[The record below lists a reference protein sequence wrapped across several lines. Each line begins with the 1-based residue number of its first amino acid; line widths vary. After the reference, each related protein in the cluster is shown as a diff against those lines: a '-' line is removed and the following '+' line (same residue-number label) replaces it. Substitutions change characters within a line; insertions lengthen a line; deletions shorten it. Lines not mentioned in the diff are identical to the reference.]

1 MLFNLS
7 ADACGI
13 GTFCTDGFPE
23 AENSAMQHIRD
34 CAILDLHKLVCPKKL
49 EVFMATRT
57 ICFPISGYPYCRE
70 QPVTFTWIKGSK
82 RQNIRAVHDAVH
94 TTDPDVSILE
104 VSSAS
109 VQPEGE
115 AVSSLRLLLHLD
127 SVAQDVPIST
137 VFEATKVFEHGGPF
151 ADLLT
156 CEPPKVHKDTRLRT
170 SGELLRYSLEG
181 NEYPT
186 EPYMDSF
193 FEWLYCRALKQF
205 PEKAEPLSRYNAF
218 SDIAAAA
225 DSKKYYGDSSRAAAI
240 YVGLAA
246 AGKLSCIDSYELFI
260 AEVYTEPKPLPKSG
274 KSEAASKMT
283 PEVSAPAKETPAD
296 ELPQPDNANAE
307 VIPDAAQM
315 EHILELPKATCLL
328 LSLAKNAGL
337 SANSSSELT
346 YKGKEFLLDAY
357 QIALKNKTLQIN
369 IQKNKITFPMEE
381 PDSGFHAVGVLTR
394 SPAWEYGWKFNYLT
408 ENTSGAEKSEVKEK
422 IPPKPLT
429 ALEHLER
436 CGYRIVQQVVP
447 KKLPPIAVQRMAWK
461 TGEALCDPV
470 VVDFLQFIR
479 THMQSDGSFSFRI
492 PKGTSKNSF
501 ATLSEIAQTWDK
513 MGLFASIVIY
523 PQNIVYE
530 LAQNETVRHFLS
542 GKWLELFVEHLIP
555 CLSVLWVE
563 CFFLG
568 EQSRILCIQVFHFG
582 QLFQAGFI
590 ESGFRRLMQ
599 RDFFP
604 VRFQKFGAVPG
615 FAVSIVYRPG
625 LGIVDDVRPEDGDFC
640 HTLLGGLDGIAQ
652 FVIARKCSISTLF
665 QVIRTADFLLLQ
677 KNQRFGHLF
686 QVVLLRPAFVAATFA
701 LGKFCLNVNQQLER
715 LLFGRLL
722 LMWAVFGFSGNDC
735 FDFILA
741 VPGTQCLEPDKAF
754 LPCAFNGSVFA
765 AFDFI
770 ALLFQLLQKIFVV
783 GGLLLQNLVDYTAQP
798 VAVALLWLVS
808 DALLPFPVRLLFND

>member
-1 MLFNLS
+1 
-7 ADACGI
+7 
-13 GTFCTDGFPE
+13 
-23 AENSAMQHIRD
+23 
-34 CAILDLHKLVCPKKL
+34 
-49 EVFMATRT
+49 MATRT
-57 ICFPISGYPYCRE
+57 ICFPIFGYPYCRE

-127 SVAQDVPIST
+127 SVTQDVPIST
-137 VFEATKVFEHGGPF
+137 VFEAAKVFEHGGPF

-170 SGELLRYSLEG
+170 SGELLCYSLEG
-181 NEYPT
+181 SEYPT
-186 EPYMDSF
+186 EPYPDSF

-205 PEKAEPLSRYNAF
+205 PEKAEQLSRYNAF

-328 LSLAKNAGL
+328 LSLAKNAGF
-337 SANSSSELT
+337 SANNSSELT

-357 QIALKNKTLQIN
+357 QKALKNKTLQIN
-369 IQKNKITFPMEE
+369 IQKNKIAFPMEE

-394 SPAWEYGWKFNYLT
+394 SPAWEYGWKFNYLA
-408 ENTSGAEKSEVKEK
+408 ENTSGAEKTEVKAK
-422 IPPKPLT
+422 ILPKPLT

-436 CGYRIVQQVVP
+436 CGYKIVQQVVSE
-447 KKLPPIAVQRMAWK
+447 KLPPIAVQRMAWK

-492 PKGTSKNSF
+492 PKGTSKKSF

-542 GKWLELFVEHLIP
+542 GKWLELFVEHQVQQILNRYQEEQGAEVSVYSNVV
-555 CLSVLWVE
+555 LSEAASVGSTHELDVVFSINGKFFWVE
-563 CFFLG
+563 AKSS
-568 EQSRILCIQVFHFG
+568 SRSIDYGKYASLCEKLKVT
-582 QLFQAGFI
+582 
-590 ESGFRRLMQ
+590 S
-599 RDFFP
+599 D
-604 VRFQKFGAVPG
+604 
-615 FAVSIVYRPG
+615 
-625 LGIVDDVRPEDGDFC
+625 
-640 HTLLGGLDGIAQ
+640 
-652 FVIARKCSISTLF
+652 
-665 QVIRTADFLLLQ
+665 
-677 KNQRFGHLF
+677 
-686 QVVLLRPAFVAATFA
+686 
-701 LGKFCLNVNQQLER
+701 
-715 LLFGRLL
+715 RLL
-722 LMWAVFGFSGNDC
+722 LVNSDLSVEECEGVSYFWNYRIANCATITQELETMIAKQ
-735 FDFILA
+735 IETTEKA
-741 VPGTQCLEPDKAF
+741 VPSTD
-754 LPCAFNGSVFA
+754 
-765 AFDFI
+765 
-770 ALLFQLLQKIFVV
+770 
-783 GGLLLQNLVDYTAQP
+783 
-798 VAVALLWLVS
+798 
-808 DALLPFPVRLLFND
+808 

>member
-1 MLFNLS
+1 MGCAQTPCVLHPVDAGCAFFAKCFFDLS

-181 NEYPT
+181 SEYPI
-186 EPYMDSF
+186 EPYPDSF

-205 PEKAEPLSRYNAF
+205 SEKAAQLSRYNAF

-240 YVGLAA
+240 YVGLAT
-246 AGKLSCIDSYELFI
+246 AGKLPCIDSYESFI

-274 KSEAASKMT
+274 KSETASKKT
-283 PEVSAPAKETPAD
+283 PEVSAPAKEPPVD
-296 ELPQPDNANAE
+296 ESSPSDNAN
-307 VIPDAAQM
+307 IPDGAQM

-337 SANSSSELT
+337 SANNSSELA
-346 YKGKEFLLDAY
+346 YKGKEFFLDAY
-357 QIALKNKTLQIN
+357 QKALKNKTLQIN
-369 IQKNKITFPMEE
+369 IHKNKITFPMEDH
-381 PDSGFHAVGVLTR
+381 DSGFHAVGVLTR
-394 SPAWEYGWKFNYLT
+394 SPAWEYGWKFNYLA
-408 ENTSGAEKSEVKEK
+408 ENTPGAEKPEVKAK
-422 IPPKPLT
+422 IQKPLT

-436 CGYRIVQQVVP
+436 CGYKIVQQIVP
-447 KKLPPIAVQRMAWK
+447 EKLPPIAVQRMAWK

-492 PKGTSKNSF
+492 PKGASKKSF

-513 MGLFASIVIY
+513 MGLFAAIVIY

-530 LAQNETVRHFLS
+530 LVQNETVRHFLS
-542 GKWLELFVEHLIP
+542 GKWLELFVEHQVQQILNRYQEEQGAEVSVCSNVVLSETASVGSTHELDVVFSINGKFFWVEAKSSSRSIDYGKYASLCEKLNVTP
-555 CLSVLWVE
+555 ESLLLVNSDLSVEE
-563 CFFLG
+563 CEGVSYFWNYRVANCATITQEL
-568 EQSRILCIQVFHFG
+568 
-582 QLFQAGFI
+582 
-590 ESGFRRLMQ
+590 ESM
-599 RDFFP
+599 
-604 VRFQKFGAVPG
+604 
-615 FAVSIVYRPG
+615 
-625 LGIVDDVRPEDGDFC
+625 
-640 HTLLGGLDGIAQ
+640 IA
-652 FVIARKCSISTLF
+652 K
-665 QVIRTADFLLLQ
+665 
-677 KNQRFGHLF
+677 
-686 QVVLLRPAFVAATFA
+686 
-701 LGKFCLNVNQQLER
+701 QLEST
-715 LLFGRLL
+715 GN
-722 LMWAVFGFSGNDC
+722 AVLSTD
-735 FDFILA
+735 
-741 VPGTQCLEPDKAF
+741 
-754 LPCAFNGSVFA
+754 
-765 AFDFI
+765 
-770 ALLFQLLQKIFVV
+770 
-783 GGLLLQNLVDYTAQP
+783 
-798 VAVALLWLVS
+798 
-808 DALLPFPVRLLFND
+808 

>member
-1 MLFNLS
+1 MQAAHFCKMLFNLS

-94 TTDPDVSILE
+94 ITDPDVSILE
-104 VSSAS
+104 ISSAS

-137 VFEATKVFEHGGPF
+137 VFEAAKVFEHGGPF

-205 PEKAEPLSRYNAF
+205 PEKAAKLSRYNAF

-260 AEVYTEPKPLPKSG
+260 DEVYTEPKPLPKSG
-274 KSEAASKMT
+274 KSEAASTMT

-315 EHILELPKATCLL
+315 EHILELPKVTCLL
-328 LSLAKNAGL
+328 LSLAKML
-337 SANSSSELT
+337 
-346 YKGKEFLLDAY
+346 
-357 QIALKNKTLQIN
+357 
-369 IQKNKITFPMEE
+369 
-381 PDSGFHAVGVLTR
+381 V
-394 SPAWEYGWKFNYLT
+394 
-408 ENTSGAEKSEVKEK
+408 
-422 IPPKPLT
+422 
-429 ALEHLER
+429 
-436 CGYRIVQQVVP
+436 
-447 KKLPPIAVQRMAWK
+447 
-461 TGEALCDPV
+461 
-470 VVDFLQFIR
+470 FLQ
-479 THMQSDGSFSFRI
+479 TI
-492 PKGTSKNSF
+492 P
-501 ATLSEIAQTWDK
+501 
-513 MGLFASIVIY
+513 
-523 PQNIVYE
+523 
-530 LAQNETVRHFLS
+530 
-542 GKWLELFVEHLIP
+542 
-555 CLSVLWVE
+555 
-563 CFFLG
+563 
-568 EQSRILCIQVFHFG
+568 
-582 QLFQAGFI
+582 
-590 ESGFRRLMQ
+590 
-599 RDFFP
+599 
-604 VRFQKFGAVPG
+604 
-615 FAVSIVYRPG
+615 VS
-625 LGIVDDVRPEDGDFC
+625 
-640 HTLLGGLDGIAQ
+640 
-652 FVIARKCSISTLF
+652 
-665 QVIRTADFLLLQ
+665 
-677 KNQRFGHLF
+677 
-686 QVVLLRPAFVAATFA
+686 
-701 LGKFCLNVNQQLER
+701 
-715 LLFGRLL
+715 
-722 LMWAVFGFSGNDC
+722 
-735 FDFILA
+735 
-741 VPGTQCLEPDKAF
+741 
-754 LPCAFNGSVFA
+754 
-765 AFDFI
+765 
-770 ALLFQLLQKIFVV
+770 
-783 GGLLLQNLVDYTAQP
+783 
-798 VAVALLWLVS
+798 
-808 DALLPFPVRLLFND
+808 

>member
-1 MLFNLS
+1 
-7 ADACGI
+7 
-13 GTFCTDGFPE
+13 
-23 AENSAMQHIRD
+23 
-34 CAILDLHKLVCPKKL
+34 
-49 EVFMATRT
+49 MATRT
-57 ICFPISGYPYCRE
+57 ICFPIFGYPYCRE

-127 SVAQDVPIST
+127 SVTQDVPIST
-137 VFEATKVFEHGGPF
+137 VFEAAKVFEHGGPF

-170 SGELLRYSLEG
+170 SGELLCYSLEG
-181 NEYPT
+181 SEYPT
-186 EPYMDSF
+186 EPYPDSF

-205 PEKAEPLSRYNAF
+205 PEKAEQLSRYNAF

-246 AGKLSCIDSYELFI
+246 AGKLSCIDSYESFI

-274 KSEAASKMT
+274 KSKVDSKTT
-283 PEVSAPAKETPAD
+283 PEAPEPAKETLTA
-296 ELPQPDNANAE
+296 ESPQSNNANAE
-307 VIPDAAQM
+307 VIPDVAQM

-328 LSLAKNAGL
+328 LSLAKNAGF
-337 SANSSSELT
+337 SANNSSELT

-357 QIALKNKTLQIN
+357 QKALKNKTLQIN
-369 IQKNKITFPMEE
+369 IQKNKIAFPMEE

-394 SPAWEYGWKFNYLT
+394 SPAWEYGWKFNYLA
-408 ENTSGAEKSEVKEK
+408 ENTSGAEKTEVKAK
-422 IPPKPLT
+422 ILPKPLT

-436 CGYRIVQQVVP
+436 CGYKIVQQVVSE
-447 KKLPPIAVQRMAWK
+447 KLPPIAVQRMAWK

-492 PKGTSKNSF
+492 PKGTSKKSF

-542 GKWLELFVEHLIP
+542 GKWLELFVEHQVQQILNRYQEEQGAEVSVYSNVV
-555 CLSVLWVE
+555 LSEAASVGSTHELDVVFSINGKFFWVE
-563 CFFLG
+563 AKSS
-568 EQSRILCIQVFHFG
+568 SRSIDYGKYASLCEKLKVT
-582 QLFQAGFI
+582 
-590 ESGFRRLMQ
+590 S
-599 RDFFP
+599 D
-604 VRFQKFGAVPG
+604 
-615 FAVSIVYRPG
+615 
-625 LGIVDDVRPEDGDFC
+625 
-640 HTLLGGLDGIAQ
+640 
-652 FVIARKCSISTLF
+652 
-665 QVIRTADFLLLQ
+665 
-677 KNQRFGHLF
+677 
-686 QVVLLRPAFVAATFA
+686 
-701 LGKFCLNVNQQLER
+701 
-715 LLFGRLL
+715 RLL
-722 LMWAVFGFSGNDC
+722 LVNSD
-735 FDFILA
+735 L
-741 VPGTQCLEPDKAF
+741 
-754 LPCAFNGSVFA
+754 SVEECE
-765 AFDFI
+765 
-770 ALLFQLLQKIFVV
+770 
-783 GGLLLQNLVDYTAQP
+783 G
-798 VAVALLWLVS
+798 VS
-808 DALLPFPVRLLFND
+808 YF

>member
-1 MLFNLS
+1 
-7 ADACGI
+7 
-13 GTFCTDGFPE
+13 
-23 AENSAMQHIRD
+23 
-34 CAILDLHKLVCPKKL
+34 
-49 EVFMATRT
+49 MATRT
-57 ICFPISGYPYCRE
+57 ICFPISGYPYCKE

-82 RQNIRAVHDAVH
+82 RQNIRAVHEAVH

-170 SGELLRYSLEG
+170 SGELLHYSLEG
-181 NEYPT
+181 SEYPAK
-186 EPYMDSF
+186 PYSDSF
-193 FEWLYCRALKQF
+193 FEWIYCRALKQF
-205 PEKAEPLSRYNAF
+205 PEKAEQMSRYNAF

-240 YVGLAA
+240 YMGLAA
-246 AGKLSCIDSYELFI
+246 AGKLSCIDSYASFI

-283 PEVSAPAKETPAD
+283 SEISAPAKETPID
-296 ELPQPDNANAE
+296 ELPQPNNSNAE

-328 LSLAKNAGL
+328 LSLAKNAGF
-337 SANSSSELT
+337 SANNSSELT
-346 YKGKEFLLDAY
+346 YKGKEFLLDTY
-357 QIALKNKTLQIN
+357 QKALKNKTLQIN

-394 SPAWEYGWKFNYLT
+394 SPAWEYGWKFNYLA
-408 ENTSGAEKSEVKEK
+408 ENTPSAEKTDVKAK
-422 IPPKPLT
+422 IPPKPLN

-436 CGYRIVQQVVP
+436 CGYKIVQQIVP
-447 KKLPPIAVQRMAWK
+447 EKLPPIAVQRMAWK

-492 PKGTSKNSF
+492 PKGTSKKSF
-501 ATLSEIAQTWDK
+501 AILSEIAQTWDK

-542 GKWLELFVEHLIP
+542 GKWLELFVEHQVQQILNRYQEEQGAEVSVCSNVI
-555 CLSVLWVE
+555 LSEVASVGSTHELDVVFSINGKFFWVE
-563 CFFLG
+563 AKSS
-568 EQSRILCIQVFHFG
+568 SRSIDYGKYASLCEKLKVT
-582 QLFQAGFI
+582 
-590 ESGFRRLMQ
+590 S
-599 RDFFP
+599 D
-604 VRFQKFGAVPG
+604 
-615 FAVSIVYRPG
+615 
-625 LGIVDDVRPEDGDFC
+625 
-640 HTLLGGLDGIAQ
+640 
-652 FVIARKCSISTLF
+652 
-665 QVIRTADFLLLQ
+665 
-677 KNQRFGHLF
+677 
-686 QVVLLRPAFVAATFA
+686 
-701 LGKFCLNVNQQLER
+701 
-715 LLFGRLL
+715 RLL
-722 LMWAVFGFSGNDC
+722 LVNSDLSVEECEGVSYFWNYRIANCATITQELETMIAKQ
-735 FDFILA
+735 IETTEKA
-741 VPGTQCLEPDKAF
+741 VPSTD
-754 LPCAFNGSVFA
+754 
-765 AFDFI
+765 
-770 ALLFQLLQKIFVV
+770 
-783 GGLLLQNLVDYTAQP
+783 
-798 VAVALLWLVS
+798 
-808 DALLPFPVRLLFND
+808 

>member
-1 MLFNLS
+1 
-7 ADACGI
+7 
-13 GTFCTDGFPE
+13 
-23 AENSAMQHIRD
+23 
-34 CAILDLHKLVCPKKL
+34 
-49 EVFMATRT
+49 MATRT

-115 AVSSLRLLLHLD
+115 GVSSLRLLLHLD

-408 ENTSGAEKSEVKEK
+408 ENTSGAGKSEVKEK

-447 KKLPPIAVQRMAWK
+447 KKLPPIAIQRMAWK

-542 GKWLELFVEHLIP
+542 GKWLELFVEHQVQQILNRYQEEQGAEVSLCSNVI
-555 CLSVLWVE
+555 LSEAASAGSTHELDVAFSINGKFFWVE
-563 CFFLG
+563 AKSS
-568 EQSRILCIQVFHFG
+568 SRSIDYGKYAALCEKLKVT
-582 QLFQAGFI
+582 
-590 ESGFRRLMQ
+590 S
-599 RDFFP
+599 D
-604 VRFQKFGAVPG
+604 
-615 FAVSIVYRPG
+615 
-625 LGIVDDVRPEDGDFC
+625 
-640 HTLLGGLDGIAQ
+640 
-652 FVIARKCSISTLF
+652 
-665 QVIRTADFLLLQ
+665 
-677 KNQRFGHLF
+677 
-686 QVVLLRPAFVAATFA
+686 
-701 LGKFCLNVNQQLER
+701 
-715 LLFGRLL
+715 RLL
-722 LMWAVFGFSGNDC
+722 LVNSDLSVEECEGVSYFWNYRVANCATITGELENMVAKQIETAGK
-735 FDFILA
+735 A
-741 VPGTQCLEPDKAF
+741 VPSTD
-754 LPCAFNGSVFA
+754 
-765 AFDFI
+765 
-770 ALLFQLLQKIFVV
+770 
-783 GGLLLQNLVDYTAQP
+783 
-798 VAVALLWLVS
+798 
-808 DALLPFPVRLLFND
+808 

>member
-1 MLFNLS
+1 
-7 ADACGI
+7 
-13 GTFCTDGFPE
+13 
-23 AENSAMQHIRD
+23 
-34 CAILDLHKLVCPKKL
+34 
-49 EVFMATRT
+49 MATRT
-57 ICFPISGYPYCRE
+57 ICFPISGYPYCKE

-115 AVSSLRLLLHLD
+115 AVSSLRLLLRLD

-137 VFEATKVFEHGGPF
+137 VFEAAKVFEHGGPF

-170 SGELLRYSLEG
+170 NGELLRYSLEG
-181 NEYPT
+181 NEYPV
-186 EPYMDSF
+186 EPYPDSF

-205 PEKAEPLSRYNAF
+205 PEKAAQLSRYNAF

-246 AGKLSCIDSYELFI
+246 AGKLSCIDSYESFI

-274 KSEAASKMT
+274 KSKVDSKTT
-283 PEVSAPAKETPAD
+283 PEAPESVKETLTA
-296 ELPQPDNANAE
+296 ESPQSNNANAE
-307 VIPDAAQM
+307 VIPDVAQM

-328 LSLAKNAGL
+328 LSLAKNAGF
-337 SANSSSELT
+337 SANNSSELT

-357 QIALKNKTLQIN
+357 QKALKNKTLQIN

-394 SPAWEYGWKFNYLT
+394 SPAWEYGWKFNYLA
-408 ENTSGAEKSEVKEK
+408 ENTSGAEKTEVKAK

-436 CGYRIVQQVVP
+436 CGYKIVQQVVSE
-447 KKLPPIAVQRMAWK
+447 KLPPIAVQRMAWK

-492 PKGTSKNSF
+492 PKGTSKKSF
-501 ATLSEIAQTWDK
+501 TTLSEIAQTWDK
-513 MGLFASIVIY
+513 MGLFAAIVIY

-542 GKWLELFVEHLIP
+542 GKWLELFVEHQVQQILNHYQEEQGAEVSVCSNVILSEAASVGSTHELDVAFSINGKFFWVEAKSSSRSIDYGKYASLCKKLNVTP
-555 CLSVLWVE
+555 ESLLLVNSDLSVEE
-563 CFFLG
+563 CEGVSYFWNYRVANCATITQEL
-568 EQSRILCIQVFHFG
+568 ESMIAKQ
-582 QLFQAGFI
+582 I
-590 ESGFRRLMQ
+590 ESTGNAAL
-599 RDFFP
+599 
-604 VRFQKFGAVPG
+604 
-615 FAVSIVYRPG
+615 
-625 LGIVDDVRPEDGDFC
+625 
-640 HTLLGGLDGIAQ
+640 
-652 FVIARKCSISTLF
+652 ST
-665 QVIRTADFLLLQ
+665 D
-677 KNQRFGHLF
+677 
-686 QVVLLRPAFVAATFA
+686 
-701 LGKFCLNVNQQLER
+701 
-715 LLFGRLL
+715 
-722 LMWAVFGFSGNDC
+722 
-735 FDFILA
+735 
-741 VPGTQCLEPDKAF
+741 
-754 LPCAFNGSVFA
+754 
-765 AFDFI
+765 
-770 ALLFQLLQKIFVV
+770 
-783 GGLLLQNLVDYTAQP
+783 
-798 VAVALLWLVS
+798 
-808 DALLPFPVRLLFND
+808 

>member
-1 MLFNLS
+1 
-7 ADACGI
+7 
-13 GTFCTDGFPE
+13 
-23 AENSAMQHIRD
+23 
-34 CAILDLHKLVCPKKL
+34 
-49 EVFMATRT
+49 MATRT

-127 SVAQDVPIST
+127 SVTQDVPIST
-137 VFEATKVFEHGGPF
+137 VFEAAKVFEHGGPF

-170 SGELLRYSLEG
+170 SGELLCYSLEG
-181 NEYPT
+181 SEYPT
-186 EPYMDSF
+186 EPYPDSF

-205 PEKAEPLSRYNAF
+205 PEKAEQLSRYNAF

-246 AGKLSCIDSYELFI
+246 AGKLSCIDSYESFI

-274 KSEAASKMT
+274 KSKVDSKTT
-283 PEVSAPAKETPAD
+283 PEAPEPAKETLTA
-296 ELPQPDNANAE
+296 ESPQSNNANAE
-307 VIPDAAQM
+307 VIPDVAQM

-328 LSLAKNAGL
+328 LSLAKNAGF
-337 SANSSSELT
+337 SANNSSELT

-357 QIALKNKTLQIN
+357 QKALKNKTLQIN
-369 IQKNKITFPMEE
+369 IQKNKIAFPMEE

-394 SPAWEYGWKFNYLT
+394 SPAWEYGWKFNYLA
-408 ENTSGAEKSEVKEK
+408 ENTSGAEKTEVKAK
-422 IPPKPLT
+422 ILPKPLT

-436 CGYRIVQQVVP
+436 CGYKIVQQVVSE
-447 KKLPPIAVQRMAWK
+447 KLPPIAVQRMAWK

-492 PKGTSKNSF
+492 PKGTSKKSF

-542 GKWLELFVEHLIP
+542 GKWLELFVEHQVQQILNRYQEEQGAEVSVYSNVV
-555 CLSVLWVE
+555 LSEAASVGSTHELDVVFSINGKFFWVE
-563 CFFLG
+563 AKSS
-568 EQSRILCIQVFHFG
+568 SRSIDYGKYASLCEKLKVT
-582 QLFQAGFI
+582 
-590 ESGFRRLMQ
+590 S
-599 RDFFP
+599 D
-604 VRFQKFGAVPG
+604 
-615 FAVSIVYRPG
+615 
-625 LGIVDDVRPEDGDFC
+625 
-640 HTLLGGLDGIAQ
+640 
-652 FVIARKCSISTLF
+652 
-665 QVIRTADFLLLQ
+665 
-677 KNQRFGHLF
+677 
-686 QVVLLRPAFVAATFA
+686 
-701 LGKFCLNVNQQLER
+701 
-715 LLFGRLL
+715 RLL
-722 LMWAVFGFSGNDC
+722 LVNSDLSVEECEGVSYFWNYRIANCATITQELETMIAKQ
-735 FDFILA
+735 IETTEKA
-741 VPGTQCLEPDKAF
+741 VPSTD
-754 LPCAFNGSVFA
+754 
-765 AFDFI
+765 
-770 ALLFQLLQKIFVV
+770 
-783 GGLLLQNLVDYTAQP
+783 
-798 VAVALLWLVS
+798 
-808 DALLPFPVRLLFND
+808 

>member
-1 MLFNLS
+1 
-7 ADACGI
+7 
-13 GTFCTDGFPE
+13 
-23 AENSAMQHIRD
+23 
-34 CAILDLHKLVCPKKL
+34 
-49 EVFMATRT
+49 MATRT

-127 SVAQDVPIST
+127 SVTQDVPIST
-137 VFEATKVFEHGGPF
+137 VFEAAKVFEHGGPF

-170 SGELLRYSLEG
+170 SGELLCYSLEG
-181 NEYPT
+181 SEYPT
-186 EPYMDSF
+186 EPYPDSF

-205 PEKAEPLSRYNAF
+205 PEKAEQLSRYNAF

-246 AGKLSCIDSYELFI
+246 AGKLSCIDSYESFI

-274 KSEAASKMT
+274 KSKVDSKTT
-283 PEVSAPAKETPAD
+283 PEAPEPAKETLTA
-296 ELPQPDNANAE
+296 ESPQSNNANAE
-307 VIPDAAQM
+307 VIPDVAQM

-328 LSLAKNAGL
+328 LSLAKNAGF
-337 SANSSSELT
+337 SANNSSELT
-346 YKGKEFLLDAY
+346 YKGKEFLLDSY
-357 QIALKNKTLQIN
+357 QKALKNKTLQIN
-369 IQKNKITFPMEE
+369 IQKNKIAFPMEE

-394 SPAWEYGWKFNYLT
+394 SPAWEYGWKFNYLA
-408 ENTSGAEKSEVKEK
+408 ENTSGAEKTEVKAK
-422 IPPKPLT
+422 ILPKPLT

-436 CGYRIVQQVVP
+436 CGYKIVQQVVSE
-447 KKLPPIAVQRMAWK
+447 KLPPIAVQRMAWK

-492 PKGTSKNSF
+492 PKGTSKKSF

-542 GKWLELFVEHLIP
+542 GKWLELFVEHQVQQILNRYQEEQGAEVSVYSNVV
-555 CLSVLWVE
+555 LSEAASVGSTHELDVVFSINGKFFWVE
-563 CFFLG
+563 AKSS
-568 EQSRILCIQVFHFG
+568 SRSIDYGKYASLCEKLKVT
-582 QLFQAGFI
+582 
-590 ESGFRRLMQ
+590 S
-599 RDFFP
+599 D
-604 VRFQKFGAVPG
+604 
-615 FAVSIVYRPG
+615 
-625 LGIVDDVRPEDGDFC
+625 
-640 HTLLGGLDGIAQ
+640 
-652 FVIARKCSISTLF
+652 
-665 QVIRTADFLLLQ
+665 
-677 KNQRFGHLF
+677 
-686 QVVLLRPAFVAATFA
+686 
-701 LGKFCLNVNQQLER
+701 
-715 LLFGRLL
+715 RLL
-722 LMWAVFGFSGNDC
+722 LVNSDLSVEECEGVSYFWNYRIANCATITQELETMIAKQ
-735 FDFILA
+735 IETTEKA
-741 VPGTQCLEPDKAF
+741 VPSTD
-754 LPCAFNGSVFA
+754 
-765 AFDFI
+765 
-770 ALLFQLLQKIFVV
+770 
-783 GGLLLQNLVDYTAQP
+783 
-798 VAVALLWLVS
+798 
-808 DALLPFPVRLLFND
+808 

>member
-1 MLFNLS
+1 
-7 ADACGI
+7 
-13 GTFCTDGFPE
+13 
-23 AENSAMQHIRD
+23 
-34 CAILDLHKLVCPKKL
+34 
-49 EVFMATRT
+49 MATRT
-57 ICFPISGYPYCRE
+57 ICFPISGYPYCKE

-127 SVAQDVPIST
+127 SVTQDVPIST
-137 VFEATKVFEHGGPF
+137 VFEAAKVFEHGGPF

-170 SGELLRYSLEG
+170 SGELLCYSLEG
-181 NEYPT
+181 SEYPT
-186 EPYMDSF
+186 EPYPDSF

-205 PEKAEPLSRYNAF
+205 PEKAEQLSRYNAF

-246 AGKLSCIDSYELFI
+246 AGKLSCIDSYESFI

-274 KSEAASKMT
+274 KSKVDSKTT
-283 PEVSAPAKETPAD
+283 PEAPEPAKETLTA
-296 ELPQPDNANAE
+296 ESPQSNNANAE
-307 VIPDAAQM
+307 VIPDVAQM

-328 LSLAKNAGL
+328 LSLAKNAGF
-337 SANSSSELT
+337 SANNSSELT

-357 QIALKNKTLQIN
+357 QKALKNKTLQIN
-369 IQKNKITFPMEE
+369 IQKNKIAFPMEE

-394 SPAWEYGWKFNYLT
+394 SPAWEYGWKFNYLA
-408 ENTSGAEKSEVKEK
+408 ENTSGAEKTEVKAK
-422 IPPKPLT
+422 ILPKPLT

-436 CGYRIVQQVVP
+436 CGYKIVQQVVSE
-447 KKLPPIAVQRMAWK
+447 KLPPIAVQRMAWK

-492 PKGTSKNSF
+492 PKGTSKKSF

-542 GKWLELFVEHLIP
+542 GKWLELFVEHQVQQILNRYQEEQGAEVSVYSNVV
-555 CLSVLWVE
+555 LSEAASVGSTHELDVVFSINGKFFWVE
-563 CFFLG
+563 AKSS
-568 EQSRILCIQVFHFG
+568 SRSIDYGKYASLCEKLKVT
-582 QLFQAGFI
+582 
-590 ESGFRRLMQ
+590 S
-599 RDFFP
+599 D
-604 VRFQKFGAVPG
+604 
-615 FAVSIVYRPG
+615 
-625 LGIVDDVRPEDGDFC
+625 
-640 HTLLGGLDGIAQ
+640 
-652 FVIARKCSISTLF
+652 
-665 QVIRTADFLLLQ
+665 
-677 KNQRFGHLF
+677 
-686 QVVLLRPAFVAATFA
+686 
-701 LGKFCLNVNQQLER
+701 
-715 LLFGRLL
+715 RLL
-722 LMWAVFGFSGNDC
+722 LVNSDLSVEECEGVSYFWNYRIANCATITQELETMIAKQ
-735 FDFILA
+735 IETTEKA
-741 VPGTQCLEPDKAF
+741 VPSTD
-754 LPCAFNGSVFA
+754 
-765 AFDFI
+765 
-770 ALLFQLLQKIFVV
+770 
-783 GGLLLQNLVDYTAQP
+783 
-798 VAVALLWLVS
+798 
-808 DALLPFPVRLLFND
+808 

>member
-137 VFEATKVFEHGGPF
+137 VFEAAKVFEHGGPF

-170 SGELLRYSLEG
+170 SGELLRYSLEES
-181 NEYPT
+181 EYPT
-186 EPYMDSF
+186 EPYPNSF
-193 FEWLYCRALKQF
+193 FEWLYYRALKQS
-205 PEKAEPLSRYNAF
+205 PEKAAQLSRYNAF

-246 AGKLSCIDSYELFI
+246 AGKIPCIDSYESFI

-274 KSEAASKMT
+274 KSESASKMT
-283 PEVSAPAKETPAD
+283 PEVSEPAKEIPVD
-296 ELPQPDNANAE
+296 ESPQSDNAN
-307 VIPDAAQM
+307 IPDVAQM

-337 SANSSSELT
+337 SANNSSELA
-346 YKGKEFLLDAY
+346 YKGKEFLLDTY
-357 QIALKNKTLQIN
+357 QKALKNKTLQIN
-369 IQKNKITFPMEE
+369 IHKNKITFPMEDH
-381 PDSGFHAVGVLTR
+381 DSGFHAVGVLTR
-394 SPAWEYGWKFNYLT
+394 SPAWEYGWKFNYLA
-408 ENTSGAEKSEVKEK
+408 ENTPGAEKPEVKAK
-422 IPPKPLT
+422 LQKPLT

-436 CGYRIVQQVVP
+436 CGYKIVQQVVP
-447 KKLPPIAVQRMAWK
+447 EKLPPIAVQRMAWK

-479 THMQSDGSFSFRI
+479 THMQNDGSFSFRI
-492 PKGTSKNSF
+492 PKGTSKKSF
-501 ATLSEIAQTWDK
+501 AILSEIAQTWDK
-513 MGLFASIVIY
+513 MGLFAAIVIY

-530 LAQNETVRHFLS
+530 LAQNEAVRHFLS
-542 GKWLELFVEHLIP
+542 GKWLELFVEHQVQQILNHYREEQGAEVSVCSNVVLSETASVGNTHELDVVFSINGKFFWIEAKSSSRSIDYGKYASLCEKLNVTP
-555 CLSVLWVE
+555 ESLLLVNSDLSVEE
-563 CFFLG
+563 CEGVSYFWNYRVANCATITQEL
-568 EQSRILCIQVFHFG
+568 ESMIAKQ
-582 QLFQAGFI
+582 I
-590 ESGFRRLMQ
+590 ERTGN
-599 RDFFP
+599 
-604 VRFQKFGAVPG
+604 AV
-615 FAVSIVYRPG
+615 
-625 LGIVDDVRPEDGDFC
+625 L
-640 HTLLGGLDGIAQ
+640 
-652 FVIARKCSISTLF
+652 ST
-665 QVIRTADFLLLQ
+665 D
-677 KNQRFGHLF
+677 
-686 QVVLLRPAFVAATFA
+686 
-701 LGKFCLNVNQQLER
+701 
-715 LLFGRLL
+715 
-722 LMWAVFGFSGNDC
+722 
-735 FDFILA
+735 
-741 VPGTQCLEPDKAF
+741 
-754 LPCAFNGSVFA
+754 
-765 AFDFI
+765 
-770 ALLFQLLQKIFVV
+770 
-783 GGLLLQNLVDYTAQP
+783 
-798 VAVALLWLVS
+798 
-808 DALLPFPVRLLFND
+808 

>member
-1 MLFNLS
+1 
-7 ADACGI
+7 
-13 GTFCTDGFPE
+13 
-23 AENSAMQHIRD
+23 
-34 CAILDLHKLVCPKKL
+34 
-49 EVFMATRT
+49 MATRT

-115 AVSSLRLLLHLD
+115 AVSSLRLLLHLN
-127 SVAQDVPIST
+127 SVTQDVPIST
-137 VFEATKVFEHGGPF
+137 VFEAAKVFEHGGPF

-156 CEPPKVHKDTRLRT
+156 REPPKVHKDTRLRT

-181 NEYPT
+181 SEYPT
-186 EPYMDSF
+186 EPYPDSF

-246 AGKLSCIDSYELFI
+246 AGKLSCIDSYESFI

-274 KSEAASKMT
+274 KSRVDSNTT
-283 PEVSAPAKETPAD
+283 PEVSEPAKETPVD
-296 ELPQPDNANAE
+296 ELPQSNNANAE
-307 VIPDAAQM
+307 VIPDVAQM

-328 LSLAKNAGL
+328 LSLAKNAGF
-337 SANSSSELT
+337 SANNSSELT
-346 YKGKEFLLDAY
+346 YKGKEFLLDTY
-357 QIALKNKTLQIN
+357 QKALKNKTLQIN

-394 SPAWEYGWKFNYLT
+394 SPAWEYGWKFNYLA
-408 ENTSGAEKSEVKEK
+408 ENTSGAEKTEVKAK

-436 CGYRIVQQVVP
+436 CGYKIVQQVVAE
-447 KKLPPIAVQRMAWK
+447 KLPPIAVQRMAWK

-492 PKGTSKNSF
+492 PKGTSKKSF

-542 GKWLELFVEHLIP
+542 GKWLELFVEHQVQQILNRYQEEQGAEVSV
-555 CLSVLWVE
+555 CSNVVLSEAASVGSTHELDVVFSINGKFFWVE
-563 CFFLG
+563 AKSS
-568 EQSRILCIQVFHFG
+568 SRSIDYGKYASLC
-582 QLFQAGFI
+582 
-590 ESGFRRLMQ
+590 E
-599 RDFFP
+599 
-604 VRFQKFGAVPG
+604 K
-615 FAVSIVYRPG
+615 
-625 LGIVDDVRPEDGDFC
+625 
-640 HTLLGGLDGIAQ
+640 
-652 FVIARKCSISTLF
+652 
-665 QVIRTADFLLLQ
+665 
-677 KNQRFGHLF
+677 
-686 QVVLLRPAFVAATFA
+686 LRVTSD
-701 LGKFCLNVNQQLER
+701 
-715 LLFGRLL
+715 RLL
-722 LMWAVFGFSGNDC
+722 LVNSDLSVEECEGVSYFWNYRIANCATITQELETMIAKQ
-735 FDFILA
+735 IETTEKA
-741 VPGTQCLEPDKAF
+741 VPSTD
-754 LPCAFNGSVFA
+754 
-765 AFDFI
+765 
-770 ALLFQLLQKIFVV
+770 
-783 GGLLLQNLVDYTAQP
+783 
-798 VAVALLWLVS
+798 
-808 DALLPFPVRLLFND
+808 